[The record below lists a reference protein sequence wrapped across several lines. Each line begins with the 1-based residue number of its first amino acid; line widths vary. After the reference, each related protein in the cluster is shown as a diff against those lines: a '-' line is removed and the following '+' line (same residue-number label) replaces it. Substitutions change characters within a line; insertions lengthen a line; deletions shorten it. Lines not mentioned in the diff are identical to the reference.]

1 MNRWRASIGLRLAAG
16 LLLLGAVAL
25 GGGVLTF
32 FALNQ
37 QSASKVELLRLAD
50 GKALIE
56 RVRVGVFAVVMESR
70 GLYLARDRRQAEGFA
85 AGLQRHLQDMER
97 TWIALRPLL
106 PPDQAETARRLDGAL
121 ADFVRLRSE
130 LARIGVEEGR
140 EAADR
145 LGNNDA
151 NRANRT
157 AFSDALDA
165 LAVALDATLRERI
178 AAETAEARRIAV
190 ALLVLALLAVAATT
204 AGMLVFAQ
212 RAIARP
218 LRALATSFREM
229 AGGRLDGL
237 GLPPPGPDE
246 VGAIA
251 AAAATFRTRLAEN
264 ARLAAA
270 AEEAR
275 AEAEAGRRQATLAAA
290 DGLEAA
296 LSDTMRALTAAAE
309 GLRGTA
315 GRLEGAVRRTAEGA
329 VSAATGAG
337 QASGNVQAVAA
348 AAEQLTAAIAEIT
361 RQVAGATAGTRR
373 AVEDSRRSDATVQSL
388 SAAANQIGEVV
399 RLISDIAG
407 QTNLLALNATIE
419 AARAGEA
426 GKGFAVVA
434 GEVKA
439 LAAQT
444 AKATEEIGRQ
454 IAAIQGA
461 TGEAVAA
468 IRGVAAQVETVDRIA
483 GAIAAAVEQQG
494 AATREIARSVAE
506 AAEGTEAVSTAIGG
520 VRAAAEASADELVVL
535 RRAADDIASRGTGLQ
550 EALAGTLGKLR
561 AA

>member
-1 MNRWRASIGLRLAAG
+1 MNRWRGSIGLRLAAG

-25 GGGVLTF
+25 GSGVVSFL
-32 FALNQ
+32 ALNQ
-37 QSASKVELLRLAD
+37 QSASKAELLRLAD

-85 AGLQRHLQDMER
+85 AGLRRQLQDIER
-97 TWIALRPLL
+97 AWTGLRPLL
-106 PPDQAETARRLDGAL
+106 PPGQAEAAQRLDAAL

-130 LARIGVEEGR
+130 LSRVGVEEGR

-165 LAVALDATLRERI
+165 LAVSLAAAVEERAT
-178 AAETAEARRIAV
+178 AQTADARRTG
-190 ALLVLALLAVAATT
+190 LMLVVLSLLAVAVVT
-204 AGMLVFAQ
+204 AGMLLFAQ

-218 LRALATSFREM
+218 LRALATGFREM
-229 AGGRLDGL
+229 AEGRLDGQA
-237 GLPPPGPDE
+237 LPPAGPDE

-251 AAAATFRTRLAEN
+251 GAAVTFRTRLAEN

-270 AEEAR
+270 AEAAR

-296 LSDTMRALTAAAE
+296 LSDTMRGLSAAAE

-361 RQVAGATAGTRR
+361 RQVAGAAAGTRR

-388 SAAANQIGEVV
+388 SSAANQIGEVV

-483 GAIAAAVEQQG
+483 GAIAAAVEEQS

-506 AAEGTEAVSTAIGG
+506 AAEGTGGVTAAVGG
-520 VRAAAEASADELVVL
+520 VRAAAEASADELVEL
-535 RRAADDIASRGTGLQ
+535 RRAADEIASRGTGLQ